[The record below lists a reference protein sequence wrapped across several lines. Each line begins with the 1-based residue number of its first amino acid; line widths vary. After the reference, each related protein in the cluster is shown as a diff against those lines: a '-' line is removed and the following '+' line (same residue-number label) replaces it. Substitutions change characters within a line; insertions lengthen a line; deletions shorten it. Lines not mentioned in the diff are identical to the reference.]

1 MALQTYGLDFS
12 KLPSITQLEI
22 ELMMVADSD
31 PSRITNLSRGQHIKH
46 VLKMLWP
53 QVMESWNDWNEL
65 ALWAWTNHKEIGVT
79 GCASAGKTFTFT
91 LLCLVEYLAKPM
103 GTRVSLTSTTVP
115 TLRGRVWAEM
125 MRFTRP
131 VAPLFGLN
139 IVDSQTKIQF
149 QKGDDRSSIIAV
161 AVESGSIEHA
171 VGRLQGVHLP
181 RMVIMVDEAAQ
192 TNPAIFSARANLQTG
207 TNFYRFVA
215 IANASSMFDAHGL
228 FCEPAMGWGSIQDD
242 DEFWE
247 TKTGICI
254 RFDGLKSPNVKAGRL
269 VYPYLFS
276 LDNIDSIR
284 KTSGEGSLEWNS
296 YVRGMWSK
304 SGVRNTIVD
313 SAMIQEGQAR
323 DKVVWAGGGIK
334 TVAALDPAFTT
345 EGDDCILRLAQY
357 GKATDDDVML
367 NLTECIKLNLQE
379 SDSYPIFYQIADQ
392 TIEILKKHKIEPENF
407 AVDTTGAGAGVA
419 DIISQRW
426 ANGFKRVSFGGAATD
441 SAISMEDDR
450 PARSVYANR
459 VTQLW
464 GQIKSI
470 IMAGRLRGLDDITA
484 RELCARI
491 YTLKN
496 ERMLIESK
504 KDLKKRTKGSSP
516 DRADALAL
524 LCEVFMD
531 NNGMGNALANEG
543 TDEDF
548 EKFFLDNVLEEDYR

>member
-1 MALQTYGLDFS
+1 MSLQTYGLDFS
-12 KLPSITQLEI
+12 KFPSITQLEI
-22 ELMMVADSD
+22 ELMMVADRD

-46 VLKMLWP
+46 CIKMLWP
-53 QVMESWNDWNEL
+53 HEMETWNDWNEL
-65 ALWAWTNHKEIGVT
+65 AQWALTNHSEIGVT

-91 LLCLVEYLAKPM
+91 LLCLLEYLAKPM

-228 FCEPAMGWGSIQDD
+228 FCEPAMGWSSIQDD

-269 VYPYLFS
+269 MYPYLFS
-276 LDNIDSIR
+276 LDNIESIR

-304 SGVRNTIVD
+304 SGVRNTLVD
-313 SAMIQEGQAR
+313 SAMIQEGSSR
-323 DKVVWAGGGIK
+323 DKVVWAGGGVK
-334 TVAALDPAFTT
+334 TIAALDPAFTT
-345 EGDDCILRLAQY
+345 EGDDCILRLGQY

-367 NLTECIKLNLQE
+367 NLTDCIKLNLQE
-379 SDSYPIFYQIADQ
+379 SDTYPIFYQIADQ
-392 TIEILKKHKIEPENF
+392 TIEVLKKHGVQPENF
-407 AVDTTGAGAGVA
+407 AIDTTGAGAGVA

-426 ANGFKRVSFGGAATD
+426 NSGFKRVSFGGAATD

-450 PARSVYANR
+450 PAKSVYANR

-491 YTLKN
+491 YTLKS

-504 KDLKKRTKGSSP
+504 KDLKKRTKGASP

-524 LCEVFMD
+524 LCEIFMQ
-531 NNGMGNALANEG
+531 NNGMSDALANEG

-548 EKFFLDNVLEEDYR
+548 EQFFMDNAIEADYR

>member
-1 MALQTYGLDFS
+1 MSLQTYGLDFS
-12 KLPSITQLEI
+12 KFPSITQLEI
-22 ELMMVADSD
+22 ELMMVADRD

-46 VLKMLWP
+46 CIKMLWP

-65 ALWAWTNHKEIGVT
+65 ALWAWTNHSEIGVT

-91 LLCLVEYLAKPM
+91 LLCLLEYLAKPM

-269 VYPYLFS
+269 MYPYLFS
-276 LDNIDSIR
+276 LDNIESIR

-304 SGVRNTIVD
+304 SGVRNTLVD
-313 SAMIQEGQAR
+313 SAMIQEGNAR
-323 DKVVWAGGGIK
+323 DKVVWAGGGVK
-334 TVAALDPAFTT
+334 TIAALDPAFTT
-345 EGDDCILRLAQY
+345 EGDDCILRLGQY

-367 NLTECIKLNLQE
+367 NLTECMKLNLQE
-379 SDSYPIFYQIADQ
+379 SDTYPIFYQIADQ
-392 TIEILKKHKIEPENF
+392 TIEVLKKHKVEPENF
-407 AVDTTGAGAGVA
+407 AIDTTGAGAGVA

-426 ANGFKRVSFGGAATD
+426 NNGFKRVSFGGAATD

-450 PARSVYANR
+450 PAKSVYANR

-491 YTLKN
+491 YTLKS

-504 KDLKKRTKGSSP
+504 KDLKKRTKGASP

-524 LCEVFMD
+524 LCEIFME

-548 EKFFLDNVLEEDYR
+548 ENFFMDNMIESDYR

>member
-22 ELMMVADSD
+22 ELMMVADGD

-46 VLKMLWP
+46 CIKMLWP

-65 ALWAWTNHKEIGVT
+65 ALWAWTNHSEIGVT

-91 LLCLVEYLAKPM
+91 LLCLLEYLAKPM

-149 QKGDDRSSIIAV
+149 QKGDDRSSVIAV

-269 VYPYLFS
+269 LYPYLFS
-276 LDNIDSIR
+276 LDNIESIR

-313 SAMIQEGQAR
+313 SAMIQEGKAR
-323 DKVVWAGGGIK
+323 DKAIWAGGGIK
-334 TVAALDPAFTT
+334 IIAALDPAFTT
-345 EGDDCILRLAQY
+345 DGDDCVLRLAQC
-357 GKATDDDVML
+357 GKATDDDVMMQ
-367 NLTECIKLNLQE
+367 LTECFKLNLQE
-379 SDSYPIFYQIADQ
+379 SETYPIFYQIADQ
-392 TIEILKKHKIEPENF
+392 TIEILKKNKVEPENF
-407 AVDTTGAGAGVA
+407 AIDTTGAGAGVA

-426 ANGFKRVSFGGAATD
+426 NNGFKRVSFGGAATEM
-441 SAISMEDDR
+441 AVSMEDDR
-450 PARSVYANR
+450 PAKSIYANR

-491 YTLKN
+491 YTLKS

-504 KDLKKRTKGSSP
+504 KDLKKRTKGASP
-516 DRADALAL
+516 DRADALSL
-524 LCEVFMD
+524 LCEIFIQ
-531 NNGMGNALANEG
+531 NNGMNNALANDG

-548 EKFFLDNVLEEDYR
+548 DKFFLDNTIESDYR

>member
-1 MALQTYGLDFS
+1 MSIQTYGLDFS
-12 KLPSITQLEI
+12 KFPSITQLEI
-22 ELMMVADSD
+22 ELMMVADRD

-46 VLKMLWP
+46 CIKMLWP
-53 QVMESWNDWNEL
+53 QVMDSWNDWNEL
-65 ALWAWTNHKEIGVT
+65 ALWAWTNHSEIGVT

-91 LLCLVEYLAKPM
+91 LLCLLEYLAKPM

-131 VAPLFGLN
+131 VSPLFGLN

-269 VYPYLFS
+269 LYPYLFS
-276 LDNIDSIR
+276 LDNIESIR

-313 SAMIQEGQAR
+313 SAMIQEGGAR
-323 DKVVWAGGGIK
+323 EKVVWAGGGIQ
-334 TVAALDPAFTT
+334 TIAALDPAFTT
-345 EGDDCILRLAQY
+345 DGDDCVMRLAQY
-357 GKATDDDVML
+357 GKATDDEVAL
-367 NLTECIKLNLQE
+367 QLTDCVKLNLME
-379 SDSYPIFYQIADQ
+379 SETYPIFYQIADQ
-392 TIEILKKHKIEPENF
+392 AIEILNKHKIKPENF
-407 AVDTTGAGAGVA
+407 AIDTTGAGAGVA

-426 ANGFKRVSFGGAATD
+426 NNGFKRVSFGGSATD

-450 PARSVYANR
+450 PAKSIYANR

-504 KDLKKRTKGSSP
+504 KELKKRTKGASP

-524 LCEVFMD
+524 LCEIFME

-548 EKFFLDNVLEEDYR
+548 ENFFMDNLIESDYR